1 MPEGGIA
8 AVFPRK
14 QRIRQDRIAA
24 RQGGDRAGNGEIEYC
39 LSVFLTDWAWN
50 ARAFEQ
56 NGYLCIADRREA
68 FVYLP
73 DTLESAASFLF

>member
-1 MPEGGIA
+1 MP
-8 AVFPRK
+8 K
-14 QRIRQDRIAA
+14 N
-24 RQGGDRAGNGEIEYC
+24 NGEIEYC

>member
-1 MPEGGIA
+1 MLEKNLLGFA
-8 AVFPRK
+8 A
-14 QRIRQDRIAA
+14 DDSYCLYAEN
-24 RQGGDRAGNGEIEYC
+24 NGEIEYC